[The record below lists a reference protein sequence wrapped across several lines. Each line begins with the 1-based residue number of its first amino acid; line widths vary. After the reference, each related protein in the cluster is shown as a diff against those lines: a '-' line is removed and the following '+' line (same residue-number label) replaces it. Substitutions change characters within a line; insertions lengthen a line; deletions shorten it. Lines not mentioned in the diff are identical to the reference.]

1 MQPHRLAAKSAI
13 LLAAAGASLYPA
25 TATFGAGST
34 TGGTV
39 HVFISPSLTGNGGG
53 TIVLTGAIGD
63 YGTAIKANPS
73 GQPAR
78 KGPDSLAKLHHGT
91 ILLDRAPLTRAI
103 QAGTEH
109 ARPDLASCSLHGST
123 NATLPILS
131 GTGRYAGISGSLRV
145 KFTFA
150 EVAARYTKGTKNGKC
165 NLAAGPVAQ
174 WASVVGTGNVTFK

>member
-1 MQPHRLAAKSAI
+1 MQPHRLAAKTAI

-78 KGPDSLAKLHHGT
+78 KGPDSLAKLHH
-91 ILLDRAPLTRAI
+91 
-103 QAGTEH
+103 GTEH